1 MDWPSTIMPILPLLV
16 IFCFFYFLVILPARR
31 AKKLSG
37 SISQSP
43 SSGRSVPA
51 NPSRDDVTR
60 HLAASALLNGAS
72 YRNYILNH
80 FKGKYKAFG
89 REPGIDVPFL
99 IKVCKYIEQKETRYQ
114 IAFIAIS
121 IIYAL
126 ILIIILLI
134 VSAQE
139 FFLITLFFF
148 AIAWWVSLHKE
159 KSERNW
165 VRSYFQRTAFYSSSE
180 IPVENVTVDDEIT
193 ELYSQNRQNLI
204 VYDSFTPFVGNGLEL
219 GGWSFAVDLTQLK
232 DRLGSSE
239 SAIPFA
245 LKEVYAAIDS
255 SLRELDFP
263 GLTTQDL
270 LYVNG
275 SDLRDKKWILPDL
288 YSRPITSIPAD
299 KVAEFIEKNDTSVR
313 HYKCIQVA
321 DWGNELIVSYFLRL
335 SRRGKDL
342 FVEFSKFLLPPIAD
356 QYRKVDT
363 LTDMDWSRLASACLI
378 KTPINGFAAW
388 IRLVG
393 QIGKFID
400 RTFDTESHVLRR
412 QIKDNPLY
420 NYGTRTTLRQ
430 TLSSSRFDHY
440 FQRLDQEMYVKTIE
454 REILVTIVKFLDAH
468 NIDTSELKER
478 QTTIINSGIMVQNGA
493 IKAESVAVGAGA
505 RAIKTVKTLLGG
517 GDDE

>member
-1 MDWPSTIMPILPLLV
+1 MTWPILPFLPLLV
-16 IFCFFYFLVILPARR
+16 TFCLFYFLVVLPARR
-31 AKKLSG
+31 TKKLSG
-37 SISQSP
+37 SISQNP

-60 HLAASALLNGAS
+60 HLAASALLNGTS
-72 YRNYILNH
+72 YRNHILNH

-99 IKVCKYIEQKETRYQ
+99 IKICKYIEQKETRYQ
-114 IAFIAIS
+114 IAFISIS

-126 ILIIILLI
+126 ILLI

-148 AIAWWVSLHKE
+148 AIAWGVSLHKE

-165 VRSYFQRTAFYSSSE
+165 ARSYFQRTAFYSSSE
-180 IPVENVTVDDEIT
+180 ISVENVTIDDEIT

-219 GGWSFAVDLTQLK
+219 GGWSFAVDLTQPK
-232 DRLGSSE
+232 DHLGSSE

-255 SLRELDFP
+255 SLRELEFP
-263 GLTTQDL
+263 GLATQDL

-299 KVAEFIEKNDTSVR
+299 KVAEFIEKNDASVR

-335 SRRGKDL
+335 SRRGKGL
-342 FVEFSKFLLPPIAD
+342 FVEVSKFLLLPIAD

-363 LTDMDWSRLASACLI
+363 LTDMDWSQLASACLI
-378 KTPINGFAAW
+378 KTPINEFAAW

-393 QIGKFID
+393 QIGKLID

-430 TLSSSRFDHY
+430 ALSNSRYDHY

-478 QTTIINSGIMVQNGA
+478 QTTIINSGIIVRNGN